1 MGTSVW
7 PKEPAASAVQG
18 YKQDEQDDEEYN
30 EEEGDDL
37 NPAGSGS
44 AHHAPF
50 HTLAG
55 FLLAADAA
63 LNASHSSAVY
73 SIPLMMVVGAAAAL
87 GWPTRTKSAPAPD
100 PAPAAIPAPAPA
112 CAAPPAAAAHAPA
125 PAAAAAYAA
134 YAAIAAAIASCGAAP
149 LPPVTTP
156 TSAHT

>member
-87 GWPTRTKSAPAPD
+87 GWPTRTKSAPAP
-100 PAPAAIPAPAPA
+100 
-112 CAAPPAAAAHAPA
+112 